1 MYCCCCCSV
10 AQSCLIPCDNLDSR
24 TPGLL
29 VLLHLLEFVQ
39 IHGHW
44 VSDSIQPIA
53 LCHPLLLC
61 LKYFPASGY
70 FSNESALCNRW
81 PKFGASDSASVLP
94 INIKAWFPLGWLVLS
109 PCSPR
114 DSRVFSNT
122 AVQKHQFFS
131 IQLYLWS
138 KCHIHKWLLD
148 KP

>member
-44 VSDSIQPIA
+44 VSDCIQPIA

-61 LKYFPASGY
+61 LKSFPASGY

-81 PKFGASDSASVLP
+81 SKFGASDSASVLP

-114 DSRVFSNT
+114 DSQESSPALQFESINSSPFS
-122 AVQKHQFFS
+122 F
-131 IQLYLWS
+131 LYGPNVTY
-138 KCHIHKWLLD
+138 IND
-148 KP
+148 Y